1 MDGYKFGYVVID
13 KEEYKELVEKAERI
27 DTLERMF
34 AESSI
39 LANREIKAILG
50 IEVKKGDTES
60 GSL

>member
-50 IEVKKGDTES
+50 IEVKQGDTES
-60 GSL
+60 GTL

>member
-39 LANREIKAILG
+39 LAKREIEAILG

>member
-50 IEVKKGDTES
+50 IEVKNGDTEN
-60 GSL
+60 GTL

>member
-1 MDGYKFGYVVID
+1 MDSYNIGFVVISR
-13 KEEYKELVEKAERI
+13 EEYKELVEKAERI

-50 IEVKKGDTES
+50 IDTKKGDAES
-60 GSL
+60 GTL

>member
-1 MDGYKFGYVVID
+1 MDSYKFGYVVID

-50 IEVKKGDTES
+50 IDTKKGDTES
-60 GSL
+60 GTL